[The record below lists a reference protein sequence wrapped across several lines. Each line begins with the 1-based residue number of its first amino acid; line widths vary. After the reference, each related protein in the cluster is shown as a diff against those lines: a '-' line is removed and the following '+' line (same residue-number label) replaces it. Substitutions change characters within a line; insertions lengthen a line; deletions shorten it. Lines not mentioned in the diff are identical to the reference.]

1 MTKNASWK
9 ARRSSN
15 ARGDLGG
22 GFRKRMLDGGKTNI
36 AKARQPTIRVAQ
48 PKPMVDW
55 RRRKTVGKM
64 MPPIYLIFS
73 STIEEQSGF
82 RGERGVTDQLSHQR
96 P

>member
-48 PKPMVDW
+48 PKPMVD
-55 RRRKTVGKM
+55 
-64 MPPIYLIFS
+64 
-73 STIEEQSGF
+73 
-82 RGERGVTDQLSHQR
+82 
-96 P
+96 